1 MDGLESIGRTL
12 LIIGLVV
19 AAVGVVLILAPRI
32 PLLGKLPGDISFQR
46 DGVTV
51 VIPLATMLLISIILT
66 IVLNLIGRGR

>member
-1 MDGLESIGRTL
+1 MDGLEPIGRTL
-12 LIIGLVV
+12 LIVGLIV
-19 AAVGVVLILAPRI
+19 AGVGVVLILAPRI

>member
-1 MDGLESIGRTL
+1 MDGLEPIGRTL
-12 LIIGLVV
+12 LIVGLVV
-19 AAVGVVLILAPRI
+19 AGVGVVLILAPRI

-51 VIPLATMLLISIILT
+51 VIPLATMLLISVILT

>member
-1 MDGLESIGRTL
+1 VDGLEPIGRTL
-12 LIIGLVV
+12 LIVGLFV
-19 AAVGVVLILAPRI
+19 AAVGMVLILAPRI

>member
-1 MDGLESIGRTL
+1 MDGLEPIGRTL
-12 LIIGLVV
+12 LIVGLVV
-19 AAVGVVLILAPRI
+19 AGVGVVLILAPRI
-32 PLLGKLPGDISFQR
+32 PLLGKLPGDVSFQR

>member
-1 MDGLESIGRTL
+1 MDGLEPIGRTL
-12 LIIGLVV
+12 LIVGLVV

-32 PLLGKLPGDISFQR
+32 PLLGKLPGDVSFQR

-51 VIPLATMLLISIILT
+51 VIPLATMLLISVILT

>member
-1 MDGLESIGRTL
+1 VDGLEPIGRTL
-12 LIIGLVV
+12 LIVGLVV
-19 AAVGVVLILAPRI
+19 AGVGVVLILAPRI